1 MNATQ
6 NTRALLLATIM
17 AACAALSAT
26 AQTSAQNRSAKAD
39 SLPTRDA
46 PLLRR
51 MLNVTLNKSEVVDL
65 DVDVSDVIVSNPS
78 MIETVVRTA
87 RRVYVT
93 GLQPGQTSAVL
104 VARDGQKILTLD
116 ITVARDLTSM
126 SELINRL
133 IPDARVHSE
142 AVNGDVVLL
151 GAVRQPA
158 DAVRAAEIAAR
169 FMGEKDR
176 VMNMLEVTL
185 HEQVLLKV
193 TIAEVQRRAVKRFGI
208 DVKRLAARAS
218 GLQVAGASET
228 AFPISSGWIPSTAS
242 LNSASGVIS
251 ASPTGGALMVVWR
264 AGGMTLEAL
273 VETMERANLVRTLA
287 EPTLASMSGE
297 SAEFLAG
304 GEFPI
309 PVSRDKDNISVD
321 WKRFG
326 VGLSFTPL
334 VMSEGR
340 ISLKI
345 ATEVSDLS
353 SDGAVS
359 ANGFSIPA
367 IKVRR
372 ASSTV
377 ELPSGGSLVMAGLIS
392 EAAQRSAE
400 GVPGLRQLPIIG
412 PLFESRD
419 FTKSQTELVIIVTP
433 YLAKA
438 APRGAF
444 LLPGQEKPETLRAS
458 WRAGTSHTRVPS
470 RAAEADP
477 AAFSFFD
484 R

>member
-1 MNATQ
+1 MTARSNAC
-6 NTRALLLATIM
+6 ALMLAVIT
-17 AACAALSAT
+17 AACMTLPGY
-26 AQTSAQNRSAKAD
+26 AQPASEPRRSKAD
-39 SLPTRDA
+39 ALPGRDA
-46 PLLRR
+46 PSSRR
-51 MLNVTLNKSEVVDL
+51 SLALTLNKSEVVDL
-65 DVDVSDVIVSNPS
+65 DVDVSDVIISNPA
-78 MIETVVRTA
+78 MIEAVVRTS

-93 GLQPGQTSAVL
+93 GLQTGQTSAVL

-116 ITVARDLTSM
+116 ITVARDLAGM
-126 SELINRL
+126 SSLINRL
-133 IPDARVHSE
+133 IPDARVRSE
-142 AVNGDVVLL
+142 ALNGDVLLL

-158 DAVRAAEIAAR
+158 DAVKAAEIAAR
-169 FMGEKDR
+169 FMGDKDR

-193 TIAEVQRRAVKRFGI
+193 TIAEVQRGAVKRFGI
-208 DVKRLAARAS
+208 DVKQLAAGGS
-218 GLQVAGASET
+218 NLKVAGASET
-228 AFPISSGWIPSTAS
+228 AFPVSSAWIPSTAA
-242 LNSASGVIS
+242 LDAVTGVVS
-251 ASPTGGALMVVWR
+251 ASPSGGALMAVWR
-264 AGGMTLEAL
+264 AGGMTLETL
-273 VETMERANLVRTLA
+273 VDTMERANLVRTLA

-309 PVSRDKDNISVD
+309 PISRDEDKVSVD

-334 VMSEGR
+334 VLSEGR

-359 ANGFSIPA
+359 ANGFNIPA

-392 EAAQRSAE
+392 ETAQRSAE

-412 PLFESRD
+412 PFFESRD
-419 FTKSQTELVIIVTP
+419 SSKSQTELVIIVTP
-433 YLAKA
+433 YLAKSVTRDA
-438 APRGAF
+438 
-444 LLPGQEKPETLRAS
+444 LSLPGEEKAETMRAK
-458 WRAGTSHTRVPS
+458 WRAGTSQARFAKPAP
-470 RAAEADP
+470 RDAAD
-477 AAFSFFD
+477 FSFFD